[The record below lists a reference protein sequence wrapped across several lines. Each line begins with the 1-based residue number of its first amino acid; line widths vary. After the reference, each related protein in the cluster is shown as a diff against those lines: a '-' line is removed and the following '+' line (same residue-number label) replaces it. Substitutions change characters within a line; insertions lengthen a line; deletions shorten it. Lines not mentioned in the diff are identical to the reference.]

1 MKSKG
6 YLFLLVLAVTL
17 SLMPLAARTQLIHQ
31 KVVRTEEFEVVDET
45 GKTRVKIGIAP
56 DGRAFLH
63 IYDQNGRI
71 IWEAPP
77 PAPLFPDDKLVQR
90 RKLPQIP

>member
-17 SLMPLAARTQLIHQ
+17 SLMVVAARTQLIHQ
-31 KVVRTEEFEVVDET
+31 KVVRTEEFEVVDKT
-45 GKTRVKIGIAP
+45 GKTRVKIGISP
-56 DGRAFLH
+56 DGKGFLH
-63 IYDQNGRI
+63 IYDENGRV

-77 PAPLFPDDKLVQR
+77 PAPLFPNEDIVYS
-90 RKLPQIP
+90 RKPPQIP